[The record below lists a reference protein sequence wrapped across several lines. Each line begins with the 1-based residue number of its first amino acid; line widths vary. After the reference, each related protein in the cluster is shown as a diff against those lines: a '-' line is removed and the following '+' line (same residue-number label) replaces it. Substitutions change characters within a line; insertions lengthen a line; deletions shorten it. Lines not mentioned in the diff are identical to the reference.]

1 MNTKL
6 VGEISKC
13 VRISADEVFLLGDL
27 QLPEESR
34 AVVLF
39 AHDCG
44 RSQNNPRNRHVARMM
59 REQGL
64 GTLLCDL
71 LTEDEEA
78 EDEVTEK
85 YRHDAVFLSKRLHA
99 VTQWVTSE
107 PDTKDLRIGYYG
119 ACAGGA
125 AVLIA
130 AARMRHK
137 VGAVVS
143 RGGRLDLAAKSV
155 SRVTCPTLLIVGEN
169 DTVGIELNREALPH
183 LGCEKELRVVP
194 GASHLFG
201 EPGKL
206 ETMARLSADWLRRHL
221 GDSSYSV

>member
-1 MNTKL
+1 MNTKS

-13 VRISADEVFLLGDL
+13 VRISADEVYLLGDL
-27 QLPEESR
+27 QLPEESQ

-39 AHDCG
+39 ALDRG

-59 REQGL
+59 REKGL

-78 EDEVTEK
+78 EDEVTGK
-85 YRHDAVFLSKRLHA
+85 YRYDAFFLARRLGA
-99 VTQWVTSE
+99 VTQWVTSQA
-107 PDTKDLRIGYYG
+107 DTKGLRIGYYG

-125 AVLIA
+125 AALIA
-130 AARMRHK
+130 AARLRHK
-137 VGAVVS
+137 VGAIVS
-143 RGGRLDLAAKSV
+143 RGGRLDLAIRSV
-155 SRVTCPTLLIVGEN
+155 PRVTCPTLLIVGES

-183 LGCEKELRVVP
+183 LGGEKELRVVP

-206 ETMARLSADWLRRHL
+206 ESMALLSADWFRRHL
-221 GDSSYSV
+221 GDALIHV

>member
-1 MNTKL
+1 MNTKF

-13 VRISADEVFLLGDL
+13 VRICADEVFLLGDL

-85 YRHDAVFLSKRLHA
+85 YRHDAVFLAKRLHA

-143 RGGRLDLAAKSV
+143 RGGRLDLAVKSV

-183 LGCEKELRVVP
+183 MGCEKELRVVP

-206 ETMARLSADWLRRHL
+206 ETMARLSADWLCRHL
-221 GDSSYSV
+221 ADSSYSV